1 MILLGSRKGKFIETE
16 SRIEVT
22 RGKREGDSLI
32 GTEFMFSIM
41 KSARNSNDVYTVL
54 SLMPLNYTLKMPKQ

>member
-1 MILLGSRKGKFIETE
+1 MILLGSSKGKFIETE
-16 SRIEVT
+16 SRMEVASS
-22 RGKREGDSLI
+22 KREGDSLI

-41 KSARNSNDVYTVL
+41 KSSGNSNDVYTVL